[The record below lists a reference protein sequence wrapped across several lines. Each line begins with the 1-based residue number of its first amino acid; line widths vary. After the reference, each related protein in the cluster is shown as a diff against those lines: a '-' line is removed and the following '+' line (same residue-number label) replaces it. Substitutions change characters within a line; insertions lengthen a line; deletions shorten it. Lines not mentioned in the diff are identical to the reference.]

1 MNRNFSLFLDGV
13 RALAALIVVG
23 SHLSNPRLQGEWL
36 TWAHQFG
43 HEAVI
48 VFFVLSGLVIAYVS
62 EQRECT
68 LQRFTVARFA
78 RLWSVALLALLFTFF
93 ADWIGRSLEPSIYS
107 PDWYYDNLPLLRL
120 LASALFLNEIWFEQ
134 IVPLSDGPF
143 WSLSYEFWYYVIFA
157 TLYFFSG
164 WARIILFMVAI
175 AIAGPKILLLW
186 PVWLMGLAVWYTI
199 QQQLVRPVMAL
210 WIGATAFVMLVWSQY
225 VDIESSFYYLCSM
238 PLLTE
243 WRPILEWRMSAR
255 FLSDWVDGALIA
267 MIFLGAHA
275 LLQKL
280 AAPHV
285 AFTWVIRYVASA
297 TLFIYLFHYP
307 LIYLLH
313 AVGVNI
319 GLDVDGSLQVW
330 LLVMTLTLLLIFGP
344 MLERT
349 KSLWKVW
356 VNGMYEMGRGLCSSC
371 VQAVRR

>member
-1 MNRNFSLFLDGV
+1 MSKNFSLFLDCV

-36 TWAHQFG
+36 AWAHQFG

-62 EQRECT
+62 QQRECT
-68 LQRFTVARFA
+68 LQTFTVARFA

-93 ADWIGRSLEPSIYS
+93 ADWVGRSLEPSIYS

-120 LASALFLNEIWFEQ
+120 LASALFINEVWFAQ

-157 TLYFFSG
+157 SLYFFSG
-164 WARIILFMVAI
+164 WKRIVLCVIAI

-186 PVWLMGLAVWYTI
+186 PIWLMGLAVWYII
-199 QQQLVRPVMAL
+199 QQQSVRPAMAMR
-210 WIGATAFVMLVWSQY
+210 IGVAALLLLVWSQY
-225 VDIESSFYYLCSM
+225 VDIESSFYYLFSM

-243 WRPILEWRMSAR
+243 WQPILEWRMSAR

-267 MIFLGAHA
+267 MIFLGTHA
-275 LLQKL
+275 LVEKL
-280 AAPHV
+280 PAPHV
-285 AFTWVIRYVASA
+285 MLTWVIRYVASA

-319 GLDVDGSLQVW
+319 GLDADGSLQVW
-330 LLVMTLTLLLIFGP
+330 LLVMTLALLLIFGP
-344 MLERT
+344 MVEKT

-356 VNGMYEMGRGLCSSC
+356 MNGIYNMGRVLFTSC
-371 VQAVRR
+371 LQAVRR